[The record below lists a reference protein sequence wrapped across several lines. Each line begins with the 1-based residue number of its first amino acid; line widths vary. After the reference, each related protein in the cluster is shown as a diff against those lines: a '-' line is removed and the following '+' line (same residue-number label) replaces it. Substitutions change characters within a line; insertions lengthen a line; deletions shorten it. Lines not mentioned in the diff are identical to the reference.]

1 MLKKKMLIALG
12 VAAVLSVS
20 CVSVTVWAEEN
31 AEEQT
36 VEATAET
43 AEAAASETAETT
55 DSEAEETA
63 TAEPVDERD
72 AKIAE
77 LEAQVAAQKDQYLRL
92 YAEFDNYKK
101 RTLKE
106 KAELIQTAG
115 KNVLEQMLPL
125 IDDVERAMVSVQNA
139 DSVEGVKEGIDLIYN
154 KFVKFLD
161 SNNVKEIETV
171 GLPFNTD
178 FHEAVAQV
186 PMGEDKKGVVIDC
199 TQKGYIM
206 GEKVVRFAKVVIG
219 A

>member
-1 MLKKKMLIALG
+1 MRESSSTWVRNRNIVRYTPKTLG
-12 VAAVLSVS
+12 SVS
-20 CVSVTVWAEEN
+20 QGVILGILVLVIGLIYVTQGTKATSYDYELS
-31 AEEQT
+31 A
-36 VEATAET
+36 VEA
-43 AEAAASETAETT
+43 
-55 DSEAEETA
+55 
-63 TAEPVDERD
+63 R
-72 AKIAE
+72 IAE

-125 IDDVERAMVSVQNA
+125 IDDVERAMASVKTA
-139 DSVEGVKEGIDLIYN
+139 ESVDGVKEGVDLIYN

-199 TQKGYIM
+199 TQKGYVM

>member
-1 MLKKKMLIALG
+1 M
-12 VAAVLSVS
+12 
-20 CVSVTVWAEEN
+20 AEDNNIEEQKVEN

-36 VEATAET
+36 VENAAEATAADNAASEATEATAE
-43 AEAAASETAETT
+43 EA
-55 DSEAEETA
+55 ETA

-72 AKIAE
+72 ARIAE

-92 YAEFDNYKK
+92 YAEFDNYKI

-125 IDDVERAMVSVQNA
+125 IDDVERAMASVKTA
-139 DSVEGVKEGIDLIYN
+139 ESVDGVKEGVDLIYN

-199 TQKGYIM
+199 TQKGYVM

>member
-1 MLKKKMLIALG
+1 M
-12 VAAVLSVS
+12 
-20 CVSVTVWAEEN
+20 AEDNNIEEQKVETS
-31 AEEQT
+31 EEQT
-36 VEATAET
+36 VENTT
-43 AEAAASETAETT
+43 EAADNAASETAETT
-55 DSEAEETA
+55 DSVAEESA
-63 TAEPVDERD
+63 TAERVDEKD

-125 IDDVERAMVSVQNA
+125 IDDVERAMVSVQKA

>member
-1 MLKKKMLIALG
+1 M
-12 VAAVLSVS
+12 
-20 CVSVTVWAEEN
+20 AEDNNIEEQKVEN

-36 VEATAET
+36 VENAAEATA
-43 AEAAASETAETT
+43 ADNAASEATEATAA
-55 DSEAEETA
+55 EAETA

-125 IDDVERAMVSVQNA
+125 IDDVERAMASVKTA
-139 DSVEGVKEGIDLIYN
+139 ESVDGVKEGVDLIYN

-199 TQKGYIM
+199 TQKGYVM

>member
-1 MLKKKMLIALG
+1 M
-12 VAAVLSVS
+12 
-20 CVSVTVWAEEN
+20 AEDNNIEEQKVEN

-36 VEATAET
+36 VENAAEATAADNAASEATEATAE
-43 AEAAASETAETT
+43 EA
-55 DSEAEETA
+55 ETA

-72 AKIAE
+72 ARIAE

-106 KAELIQTAG
+106 NPELIQTAG

-125 IDDVERAMVSVQNA
+125 IDDVERAMASVKTA
-139 DSVEGVKEGIDLIYN
+139 ESVDGVKEGVDLIYN

-199 TQKGYIM
+199 TQKGYVM

>member
-1 MLKKKMLIALG
+1 MSEETNIEEQKVETAEQN
-12 VAAVLSVS
+12 VENVAEAAVE
-20 CVSVTVWAEEN
+20 T
-31 AEEQT
+31 
-36 VEATAET
+36 EATAE
-43 AEAAASETAETT
+43 
-55 DSEAEETA
+55 
-63 TAEPVDERD
+63 PIDERD

-125 IDDVERAMVSVQNA
+125 IDDVERAM
-139 DSVEGVKEGIDLIYN
+139 DSVKCAESVDAVKEGMELIHG
-154 KFVKFLD
+154 KFIKFLD

-171 GLPFNTD
+171 GMPFNTD

-186 PMGEDKKGVVIDC
+186 PMGEDKKGIVIDC
-199 TQKGYIM
+199 AQKGYIM

>member
-1 MLKKKMLIALG
+1 M
-12 VAAVLSVS
+12 
-20 CVSVTVWAEEN
+20 AEDNNIEEQKVEN

-36 VEATAET
+36 VEN
-43 AEAAASETAETT
+43 TAETT
-55 DSEAEETA
+55 AADNAASEATEATAAEAETA

-125 IDDVERAMVSVQNA
+125 IDDVERAMASVKTVE
-139 DSVEGVKEGIDLIYN
+139 SVDGVKEGVDLIYN

-199 TQKGYIM
+199 TQKGYVM

>member
-1 MLKKKMLIALG
+1 M
-12 VAAVLSVS
+12 
-20 CVSVTVWAEEN
+20 AEDNNIEEQKVET

-36 VEATAET
+36 VEATVET

-55 DSEAEETA
+55 DSETEETA

-125 IDDVERAMVSVQNA
+125 IDDVDRAMVSVQNA

>member
-1 MLKKKMLIALG
+1 M
-12 VAAVLSVS
+12 
-20 CVSVTVWAEEN
+20 AEDNNIEEQKVEN

-36 VEATAET
+36 VENA
-43 AEAAASETAETT
+43 AEAAGNAASETTETT
-55 DSEAEETA
+55 ASETEETA
-63 TAEPVDERD
+63 TAEPVDEKD
-72 AKIAE
+72 ARIAE

-125 IDDVERAMVSVQNA
+125 IDDVERAMASVKTA
-139 DSVEGVKEGIDLIYN
+139 ESVDGVKEGVDLIYN

>member
-1 MLKKKMLIALG
+1 M
-12 VAAVLSVS
+12 
-20 CVSVTVWAEEN
+20 AEDNNIEEQKVDN

-63 TAEPVDERD
+63 TAEPVDEKD

-125 IDDVERAMVSVQNA
+125 IDDVERAMVSVQKA
-139 DSVEGVKEGIDLIYN
+139 DSVDGVKEGIDLIYN

>member
-1 MLKKKMLIALG
+1 M
-12 VAAVLSVS
+12 
-20 CVSVTVWAEEN
+20 AEDNNIEEQKVEN

>member
-1 MLKKKMLIALG
+1 M
-12 VAAVLSVS
+12 
-20 CVSVTVWAEEN
+20 AEEN
-31 AEEQT
+31 NIEEQKVENAEAQT
-36 VEATAET
+36 VDNATAEATAET
-43 AEAAASETAETT
+43 TAEGTET
-55 DSEAEETA
+55 NAEQA
-63 TAEPVDERD
+63 PVDERD

-77 LEAQVAAQKDQYLRL
+77 LEAQIAAQKDQYLRL

-125 IDDVERAMVSVQNA
+125 IDDVERAMESVKASEDVN
-139 DSVEGVKEGIDLIYN
+139 GVKEGMNLIHD
-154 KFVKFLD
+154 KFVKFLG

-171 GLPFNTD
+171 GMPFNVD
-178 FHEAVAQV
+178 FHEAIAQV
-186 PMGEDKKGVVIDC
+186 PMGDDKKGMVIDC

>member
-1 MLKKKMLIALG
+1 M
-12 VAAVLSVS
+12 
-20 CVSVTVWAEEN
+20 AEDNNIEEQKVEN

-139 DSVEGVKEGIDLIYN
+139 DSVDGVKEGIDLIYS

>member
-1 MLKKKMLIALG
+1 M
-12 VAAVLSVS
+12 
-20 CVSVTVWAEEN
+20 AEEN
-31 AEEQT
+31 NIEEQK
-36 VEATAET
+36 VDNAQEQATEN
-43 AEAAASETAETT
+43 AEAAASTENAEQTAEATA
-55 DSEAEETA
+55 AEGEA
-63 TAEPVDERD
+63 TAEVVDERD

-77 LEAQVAAQKDQYLRL
+77 LEAQIAAQKDQYLRL

-125 IDDVERAMVSVQNA
+125 IDDVERAMGTVKTA
-139 DSVEGVKEGIDLIYN
+139 DNVEALKEGMELIHG

-171 GLPFNTD
+171 GMPFNTD
-178 FHEAVAQV
+178 FHEAIAQLQ
-186 PMGEDKKGVVIDC
+186 MGDDKKGMVIDC

>member
-1 MLKKKMLIALG
+1 M
-12 VAAVLSVS
+12 
-20 CVSVTVWAEEN
+20 AEDNNIEEQKVEN

-63 TAEPVDERD
+63 TAEPVDEKD

-125 IDDVERAMVSVQNA
+125 IDDVERAMVSVQKA
-139 DSVEGVKEGIDLIYN
+139 DSVDGVKEGIDLIYS

-161 SNNVKEIETV
+161 GNNVKEIETV

>member
-1 MLKKKMLIALG
+1 M
-12 VAAVLSVS
+12 
-20 CVSVTVWAEEN
+20 
-31 AEEQT
+31 
-36 VEATAET
+36 
-43 AEAAASETAETT
+43 
-55 DSEAEETA
+55 
-63 TAEPVDERD
+63 DERD

-178 FHEAVAQV
+178 FLEAVAQV

>member
-1 MLKKKMLIALG
+1 M
-12 VAAVLSVS
+12 
-20 CVSVTVWAEEN
+20 AEDNNIEEQKVEN

-63 TAEPVDERD
+63 TAEPVDEKD

-125 IDDVERAMVSVQNA
+125 IDDVERAMVSVQKA
-139 DSVEGVKEGIDLIYN
+139 DSVAGVKEGIDLIYN

>member
-1 MLKKKMLIALG
+1 M
-12 VAAVLSVS
+12 
-20 CVSVTVWAEEN
+20 AEDNNIEEQKVEN

-36 VEATAET
+36 VENAAEATAADNAASEATEATAE
-43 AEAAASETAETT
+43 EA
-55 DSEAEETA
+55 ETA

-72 AKIAE
+72 ARIAE

-125 IDDVERAMVSVQNA
+125 IDDVERAMVSVKTA
-139 DSVEGVKEGIDLIYN
+139 DSVDGVKEGVDLIYN

-199 TQKGYIM
+199 TQKGYVM

>member
-1 MLKKKMLIALG
+1 M
-12 VAAVLSVS
+12 
-20 CVSVTVWAEEN
+20 AEDNNIEEQKVEN

-36 VEATAET
+36 VENAAEATAADNAASEATEATT
-43 AEAAASETAETT
+43 AEA
-55 DSEAEETA
+55 ETA

-72 AKIAE
+72 ARIAE

-125 IDDVERAMVSVQNA
+125 IDDVERAMASVKTA
-139 DSVEGVKEGIDLIYN
+139 DSVDGVKEGVDLIYN

-199 TQKGYIM
+199 TQKGYVM

>member
-1 MLKKKMLIALG
+1 M
-12 VAAVLSVS
+12 
-20 CVSVTVWAEEN
+20 AEDNNIEEQKVEN

-77 LEAQVAAQKDQYLRL
+77 LEAQVATQKDQYLRL

-125 IDDVERAMVSVQNA
+125 IDDVERAMVSVQKA
-139 DSVEGVKEGIDLIYN
+139 DSVDGVKEGIDLIYN

>member
-1 MLKKKMLIALG
+1 M
-12 VAAVLSVS
+12 
-20 CVSVTVWAEEN
+20 AEDNNIEEQKVEN

-36 VEATAET
+36 VENA
-43 AEAAASETAETT
+43 AEAAGNAASETTETT
-55 DSEAEETA
+55 ASETEETA
-63 TAEPVDERD
+63 TAEPVDEKD
-72 AKIAE
+72 ARIAE

-125 IDDVERAMVSVQNA
+125 IDDVERAMASVQNA
-139 DSVEGVKEGIDLIYN
+139 DSVDGVKEGIDLIYN

>member
-1 MLKKKMLIALG
+1 M
-12 VAAVLSVS
+12 
-20 CVSVTVWAEEN
+20 AEDNNIEEQKVEN

-36 VEATAET
+36 VEATADT

-125 IDDVERAMVSVQNA
+125 IDDVERAMVSVQKA
-139 DSVEGVKEGIDLIYN
+139 DSVDGVKEGIDLIYN

>member
-1 MLKKKMLIALG
+1 M
-12 VAAVLSVS
+12 
-20 CVSVTVWAEEN
+20 AEENNIEEQKVEN

-36 VEATAET
+36 VENTTQAADNAASEATEATTAET
-43 AEAAASETAETT
+43 
-55 DSEAEETA
+55 ETA

-72 AKIAE
+72 ARIAE

-106 KAELIQTAG
+106 TAELIQTAG

-125 IDDVERAMVSVQNA
+125 IDDVERAMASVKTA
-139 DSVEGVKEGIDLIYN
+139 DSVDGVKEGVDLIYN

-199 TQKGYIM
+199 TQKGYVM

>member
-1 MLKKKMLIALG
+1 M
-12 VAAVLSVS
+12 
-20 CVSVTVWAEEN
+20 AEDNNIEEQKVEN

-36 VEATAET
+36 VENAAEATA
-43 AEAAASETAETT
+43 ADNAASEAT
-55 DSEAEETA
+55 EATVEEAETA

-72 AKIAE
+72 ARIAE

-125 IDDVERAMVSVQNA
+125 IDDVERAMASVKTA
-139 DSVEGVKEGIDLIYN
+139 ESVDGVKEGVDLIYN

-199 TQKGYIM
+199 TQKGYVM

>member
-1 MLKKKMLIALG
+1 M
-12 VAAVLSVS
+12 
-20 CVSVTVWAEEN
+20 AEDNNIEEQKVEN

-36 VEATAET
+36 LENAAEATATDNAASDATDAET
-43 AEAAASETAETT
+43 AEP
-55 DSEAEETA
+55 ETA

-72 AKIAE
+72 ARIAE

-115 KNVLEQMLPL
+115 KNVLEQMRPL
-125 IDDVERAMVSVQNA
+125 IDDVERAMASVKTA
-139 DSVEGVKEGIDLIYN
+139 DSVDGVKEGVDLIYN

-199 TQKGYIM
+199 TQKGYVM

>member
-1 MLKKKMLIALG
+1 M
-12 VAAVLSVS
+12 
-20 CVSVTVWAEEN
+20 AEEN
-31 AEEQT
+31 NIEEQK
-36 VEATAET
+36 VENAEAQAAEAQAAEATAN
-43 AEAAASETAETT
+43 AEANVAETN
-55 DSEAEETA
+55 AEEA
-63 TAEPVDERD
+63 QPVDEKE

-77 LEAQVAAQKDQYLRL
+77 LEAQIAAQKDQYLRL

-125 IDDVERAMVSVQNA
+125 IDDVERAMGSVKTA
-139 DSVEGVKEGIDLIYN
+139 DNVEALKEGMNLIHD

-171 GLPFNTD
+171 GMPFNTD

-186 PMGEDKKGVVIDC
+186 PMGEDKKGIVIDC
-199 TQKGYIM
+199 TQKGYVM

>member
-1 MLKKKMLIALG
+1 M
-12 VAAVLSVS
+12 
-20 CVSVTVWAEEN
+20 AEENNIEEQKVEN

-36 VEATAET
+36 VENTAQ
-43 AEAAASETAETT
+43 AADNAASETAE
-55 DSEAEETA
+55 ATA
-63 TAEPVDERD
+63 TDAEVAAEPVDEKEAR
-72 AKIAE
+72 IAE

-125 IDDVERAMVSVQNA
+125 IDDVERAMASVKNA
-139 DSVEGVKEGIDLIYN
+139 DSVDGVKEGVDLIYN

-199 TQKGYIM
+199 TQKGYVM

>member
-1 MLKKKMLIALG
+1 M
-12 VAAVLSVS
+12 
-20 CVSVTVWAEEN
+20 AEDNNIEEQKVET

-36 VEATAET
+36 VEATVET

-55 DSEAEETA
+55 DSETEETA

-125 IDDVERAMVSVQNA
+125 IDDVERAMVSVQKA
-139 DSVEGVKEGIDLIYN
+139 DSVDGVKEGIDLIYN

>member
-1 MLKKKMLIALG
+1 M
-12 VAAVLSVS
+12 
-20 CVSVTVWAEEN
+20 AEDNNIEEQKVEN

-36 VEATAET
+36 MEN
-43 AEAAASETAETT
+43 TAETT
-55 DSEAEETA
+55 AADNAASEATEATAAEAETA

-72 AKIAE
+72 ARIAE

-125 IDDVERAMVSVQNA
+125 IDDVERAMASVKTA
-139 DSVEGVKEGIDLIYN
+139 DSVDGVKEGVDLIYN

-199 TQKGYIM
+199 TQKGYVM

>member
-1 MLKKKMLIALG
+1 M
-12 VAAVLSVS
+12 
-20 CVSVTVWAEEN
+20 AEDNNIEEQKVET

-36 VEATAET
+36 VENTAQ
-43 AEAAASETAETT
+43 AADNAASETAETT
-55 DSEAEETA
+55 AAEAEEAA

-125 IDDVERAMVSVQNA
+125 IDDVERAMVSVQSA
-139 DSVEGVKEGIDLIYN
+139 DSVDGVKEGIDLIYS

>member
-1 MLKKKMLIALG
+1 M
-12 VAAVLSVS
+12 
-20 CVSVTVWAEEN
+20 AEDNNIEEQKVEN

-63 TAEPVDERD
+63 TAEPVDEKD

-125 IDDVERAMVSVQNA
+125 IDDVERAMVSVQKA
-139 DSVEGVKEGIDLIYN
+139 DSVDGVKEGIDLIYN

-161 SNNVKEIETV
+161 SNNIKEIETV

>member
-1 MLKKKMLIALG
+1 M
-12 VAAVLSVS
+12 
-20 CVSVTVWAEEN
+20 AEDNNIEEQKVEN

-36 VEATAET
+36 VEN
-43 AEAAASETAETT
+43 TAETT
-55 DSEAEETA
+55 AADNAASEATEATAAEAETA

-72 AKIAE
+72 ARIAG

-125 IDDVERAMVSVQNA
+125 IDDVERAMASVKTA
-139 DSVEGVKEGIDLIYN
+139 ESVDGVKEGVDLIYN

-199 TQKGYIM
+199 TQKGYVM

>member
-1 MLKKKMLIALG
+1 M
-12 VAAVLSVS
+12 
-20 CVSVTVWAEEN
+20 AEDNNIEEQKVEN

-55 DSEAEETA
+55 DSDAEETA

-125 IDDVERAMVSVQNA
+125 IDDVERAMVSVQKA
-139 DSVEGVKEGIDLIYN
+139 DSVDGVKEGIDLIYN

>member
-1 MLKKKMLIALG
+1 M
-12 VAAVLSVS
+12 
-20 CVSVTVWAEEN
+20 AEDNNIEEQKVEN

-36 VEATAET
+36 VENAAEATA
-43 AEAAASETAETT
+43 ADNAASEATETTAE
-55 DSEAEETA
+55 EAETA

-72 AKIAE
+72 ARIAE

-125 IDDVERAMVSVQNA
+125 IDDVERAMASVKTA
-139 DSVEGVKEGIDLIYN
+139 ESVDGVKEGVDLIYN

-199 TQKGYIM
+199 TQKGYVM

>member
-1 MLKKKMLIALG
+1 M
-12 VAAVLSVS
+12 
-20 CVSVTVWAEEN
+20 AEDNNIEEQKVEN

-36 VEATAET
+36 VEN
-43 AEAAASETAETT
+43 TAETT
-55 DSEAEETA
+55 AADNAASEATEATAAEAETA

-106 KAELIQTAG
+106 TAELIQTAG

-125 IDDVERAMVSVQNA
+125 IDDVERAMASVKTA
-139 DSVEGVKEGIDLIYN
+139 ESVDGVKEGVDLIYN

-199 TQKGYIM
+199 TQKGYVM

>member
-1 MLKKKMLIALG
+1 M
-12 VAAVLSVS
+12 
-20 CVSVTVWAEEN
+20 AEDNNIEEQKVEN

-36 VEATAET
+36 VEN
-43 AEAAASETAETT
+43 TAETT
-55 DSEAEETA
+55 AADNAASEATEATAAEAETA

-72 AKIAE
+72 ARIAE

-125 IDDVERAMVSVQNA
+125 IDDVERAMASVKTA
-139 DSVEGVKEGIDLIYN
+139 DSVDGVKEGVDLIYN

-199 TQKGYIM
+199 TQKGYVM